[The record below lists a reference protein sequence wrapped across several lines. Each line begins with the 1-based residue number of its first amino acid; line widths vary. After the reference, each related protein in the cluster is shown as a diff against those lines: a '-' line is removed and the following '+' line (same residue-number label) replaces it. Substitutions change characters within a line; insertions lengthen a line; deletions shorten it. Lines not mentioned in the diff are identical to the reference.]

1 MTAVDP
7 RVRVSLI
14 ESFGV
19 EVDGHH
25 LPLPRNAERLLAYLA
40 LRGGVHQRSH
50 VSATLWLDSPEER
63 AAANLRTVLW
73 KLADS
78 KDRLVALTGNHLA
91 LAPGVEVDYS
101 HLLQRARRLIDQR
114 VEPDLDDD
122 DTDVGSLSGDLLP
135 DWDEDWILFERERLR
150 QLRVHA
156 LESLCARLTRL
167 GRFGEAVDAGLS
179 AVSAEPLRE
188 SAQRVLIAAHLAEGN
203 ISEARRQ
210 FGMYRGVLAD
220 HLGIEPTPELAA
232 AVGLR

>member
-19 EVDGHH
+19 EVDGCH

-78 KDRLVALTGNHLA
+78 KDRLVALTRNA
-91 LAPGVEVDYS
+91 AD
-101 HLLQRARRLIDQR
+101 A
-114 VEPDLDDD
+114 
-122 DTDVGSLSGDLLP
+122 
-135 DWDEDWILFERERLR
+135 
-150 QLRVHA
+150 
-156 LESLCARLTRL
+156 
-167 GRFGEAVDAGLS
+167 EAF
-179 AVSAEPLRE
+179 
-188 SAQRVLIAAHLAEGN
+188 
-203 ISEARRQ
+203 RRQ
-210 FGMYRGVLAD
+210 CSHCRRGNSKRHHPKKLNMNIL
-220 HLGIEPTPELAA
+220 HWHC
-232 AVGLR
+232 

>member
-19 EVDGHH
+19 EVDGRH

-135 DWDEDWILFERERLR
+135 DWDEDWILSSGSDCANSACTRWSRSAR
-150 QLRVHA
+150 DSPGSAGSARPSTRVYPPCRRNP
-156 LESLCARLTRL
+156 CASRR
-167 GRFGEAVDAGLS
+167 S
-179 AVSAEPLRE
+179 AC
-188 SAQRVLIAAHLAEGN
+188 
-203 ISEARRQ
+203 
-210 FGMYRGVLAD
+210 
-220 HLGIEPTPELAA
+220 
-232 AVGLR
+232 